1 MKLKMSELKANF
13 KGRIAAVL
21 ADNPDAD
28 LLPKLNQTTLG
39 EAIGLSQSHIRDLA
53 KGELERVYMDRIDAV
68 SNTLKAHGF
77 TLDEIWDTGD
87 TMTASKRSLPE
98 GMKANWRQ

>member
-1 MKLKMSELKANF
+1 MQELKTNF
-13 KGRIAAVL
+13 KDKITAIL

-39 EAIGLSQSHIRDLA
+39 EAIGLSQSQIRDFA
-53 KGELERVYMDRIDAV
+53 SGNLERVYTDRFDAV
-68 SNTLKAHGF
+68 SNVLKAHGF

-87 TMTASKRSLPE
+87 TMTASKRALPE
-98 GMKANWRQ
+98 GMKANWKQ